1 MMALYISLANSIIES
16 IQSGKLP
23 VGFKMPSIRQFK
35 DQHQISK
42 TTALNCYHLL
52 QEQGWL
58 QSKPQS
64 GFYTS
69 LPYGNQ
75 SPPQFPKFKAVI
87 AKPKAIQLA
96 AAEQDSPFY
105 ASQLAPELTPAT
117 LLNRCF
123 KRANSRIDSAINLY
137 PEAQGNPKLI
147 RSLTHHFSQQYF
159 PMAETLIIT
168 NGCIDSVKTAIE
180 VTTREGDAIAIT
192 SPCFNG
198 LLELLASTKRMVVE
212 IPSDNGQL
220 DLQQLE
226 QHMKQ
231 GSIKACLLSANHINP
246 QGVCLTVEQKQ
257 TIARLAA
264 RHHIAIIEDDVFLEL
279 SYTNTPPLPIKHWD
293 KKGWV
298 LWCGS
303 ISKTLTPSYRLGWC
317 EPGRFFNQYLKMRQV
332 QFYGVSQPLQNT
344 LHEFISSGL
353 YLKHLKQLRLTLA
366 QQVKDYYQLLQQH
379 LPTTTRLSKALGGM
393 VIWVQIPHLNSQSL
407 FNLAKDEGIYFR
419 PGNEFSSRKLYND
432 CFRINAGWPIRP
444 QPGFDDDTNENI
456 VRRRN
461 SLIKLC
467 ELVTDTIGY

>member
-1 MMALYISLANSIIES
+1 MVALYVSLANSVVEN

-23 VGFKMPSIRQFK
+23 IGFKMPSIRKFK

-75 SPPQFPKFKAVI
+75 SSPTFPKFKAII
-87 AKPKAIQLA
+87 AKPKALRLA
-96 AAEQDSPFY
+96 DIEQDSPFY
-105 ASQLAPELTPAT
+105 ASQLAPELTPTT

-147 RSLTHHFSQQYF
+147 RSLAHHFSQHYF
-159 PMAETLIIT
+159 PITESLVIT

-180 VTTREGDAIAIT
+180 VTTNEGDAIAIT
-192 SPCFNG
+192 SPCFSG

-212 IPSDNGQL
+212 IPSNNGQL

-226 QHMKQ
+226 QHMIQ
-231 GSIKACLLSANHINP
+231 GNIKACLLSANHINP
-246 QGVCLTVEQKQ
+246 QGICLTVEQKQ
-257 TIARLAA
+257 TLAKLAA
-264 RHHIAIIEDDVFLEL
+264 RYHIAIIEDDVFLEL
-279 SYTNTPPLPIKHWD
+279 SYTNTSPLPIKHWD

-303 ISKTLTPSYRLGWC
+303 ISKTLTPSYRIGWC
-317 EPGRFFNQYLKMRQV
+317 EPGRFFDQYLKLRQV

-344 LHEFISSGL
+344 LHEFIRSGL

-366 QQVKDYYQLLQQH
+366 KQTKDYYQLLQQH
-379 LPTTTRLSKALGGM
+379 LPTTARLSKALGGM
-393 VIWVQIPHLNSQSL
+393 VIWVQIPQLNSQLL
-407 FNLAKDEGIYFR
+407 FNLAKNEGIYFK

-432 CFRINAGWPIRP
+432 CFRINAGWPITP
-444 QPGFDDDTNENI
+444 QQEFDAEANKNI
-456 VRRRN
+456 EKRR
-461 SLIKLC
+461 SKLIKLC
-467 ELVTDTIGY
+467 ELINSNIHY